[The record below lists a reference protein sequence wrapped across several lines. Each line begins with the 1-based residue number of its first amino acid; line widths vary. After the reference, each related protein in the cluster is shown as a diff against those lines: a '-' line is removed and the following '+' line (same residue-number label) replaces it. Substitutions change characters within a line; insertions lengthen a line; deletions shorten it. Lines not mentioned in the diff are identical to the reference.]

1 LQPSHHVTFEEE
13 NLMSRRTTVAF
24 VTGIAIAFLLGVSP
38 LGRAA
43 EHLVLPPNSVGT
55 AQLKNGAVTGS
66 KIKRG
71 SLTPALFRGGV
82 LPAGPAGAI
91 GPAGPAGPAGTAA
104 SLGLQLVGGE
114 SGFDNSAKK
123 NATASCPVGK
133 RAISWS
139 WSIQLVTTNNPNG
152 APGLSGISAIDF
164 DSASGRLPSGYT
176 VFAETAGFYPD
187 SWKLFAYVTCA
198 AS

>member
-1 LQPSHHVTFEEE
+1 LQPSHHVIVEEE
-13 NLMSRRTTVAF
+13 TLMRRRTTVAF
-24 VTGIAIAFLLGVSP
+24 VTGIAFAFLLGVSP

-43 EHLVLPPNSVGT
+43 ERLVLPPNSVGT

-82 LPAGPAGAI
+82 FPAGPV

-152 APGLSGISAIDF
+152 APGLSGVSAIDF
-164 DSASGRLPSGYT
+164 DPASGRLPSGYT

-198 AS
+198 SS

>member
-1 LQPSHHVTFEEE
+1 
-13 NLMSRRTTVAF
+13 MSRRTTVAF

-43 EHLVLPPNSVGT
+43 ERLVIPPNSVGT

-71 SLTPALFRGGV
+71 SLTPALFRGGQ
-82 LPAGPAGAI
+82 LPAGPAGPVGPT

-152 APGLSGISAIDF
+152 APGLSGVSAIDF
-164 DSASGRLPSGYT
+164 DPASGRLPSGYT